1 MGTIAVATS
10 LAGTPGA
17 APPAT
22 GPDVLDRVVAFRLD
36 RAVASVR
43 WGVGAGGDDASAT
56 RRATEALQLAGER
69 GAEVGFATGDPWRDA
84 LLADL
89 ELALSALLDDLTPRQ
104 AEIARLVLV
113 DRARQVEVAQALGVS
128 RATVSVA
135 VSRGRLAAI
144 AGVRRAM
151 EMLLIGSAGV
161 DHESGGAMAFASGST
176 PALHTIRAASGAQG
190 HGSSRSRANITASTR
205 PSRNGR

>member
-1 MGTIAVATS
+1 VDGTRLATIAMPMAG
-10 LAGTPGA
+10 AGTTGA
-17 APPAT
+17 APALAVPE
-22 GPDVLDRVVAFRLD
+22 VLDRVVASHLD

-43 WGVGAGGDDASAT
+43 WGIGAGCDDATAGT
-56 RRATEALQLAGER
+56 RAAAALQIARER
-69 GAEVGFATGDPWRDA
+69 GVEVGFATGDLWRDA

-113 DRARQVEVAQALGVS
+113 NGARQVEVAQTLGVS

-135 VSRGRLAAI
+135 VSRGRLPAI

-151 EMLLIGSAGV
+151 EALLVSAPGARPGP
-161 DHESGGAMAFASGST
+161 GGAATVGGGS
-176 PALHTIRAASGAQG
+176 Q
-190 HGSSRSRANITASTR
+190 
-205 PSRNGR
+205 